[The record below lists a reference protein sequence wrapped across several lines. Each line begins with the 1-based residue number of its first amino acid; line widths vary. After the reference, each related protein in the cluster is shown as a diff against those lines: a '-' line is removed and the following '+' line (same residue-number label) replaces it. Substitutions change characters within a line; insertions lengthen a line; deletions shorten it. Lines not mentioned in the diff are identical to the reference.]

1 MFSTITSGEIRQAL
15 EQVSR
20 QYLAGNLS
28 RPQAVAHYDT
38 SDLEIGITSYSDDAC
53 EQPHF
58 HTQATEYQYMLSGWT
73 QYLDTDT
80 GEEYEFRSGDFYV
93 IEPGTTYAQRSKRGT
108 QILFIKVPSTN
119 DKNVITPGPNVEA
132 WLASALTTTRVDYS
146 HAPDAPAANSIV
158 PAAAVAI
165 EHEGHILML
174 QRRDSGNWTLPGGTL
189 EFGESLAECA
199 VRELKEETGL
209 DVQVIAYSDGEV
221 RQEFTVVFHGA
232 SVGHE
237 VSLDSE
243 STGFQ
248 WVPKDK
254 LLDLRLA
261 DSQRRRLTDL
271 LRYLADGTQRIA

>member
-1 MFSTITSGEIRQAL
+1 
-15 EQVSR
+15 
-20 QYLAGNLS
+20 
-28 RPQAVAHYDT
+28 
-38 SDLEIGITSYSDDAC
+38 
-53 EQPHF
+53 
-58 HTQATEYQYMLSGWT
+58 
-73 QYLDTDT
+73 
-80 GEEYEFRSGDFYV
+80 
-93 IEPGTTYAQRSKRGT
+93 
-108 QILFIKVPSTN
+108 
-119 DKNVITPGPNVEA
+119 
-132 WLASALTTTRVDYS
+132 
-146 HAPDAPAANSIV
+146 
-158 PAAAVAI
+158 
-165 EHEGHILML
+165 ML

-209 DVQVIAYSDGEV
+209 DVQVTGIVGTYTDPDVRIAYSDGEV